1 MELTSFRTPDVEVT
15 AQLVQDLVR
24 LGGYTHPLFVGPDAP
39 LPGQGVLLLM
49 GGLVEQSGRFD
60 DAIAMVELVGAR
72 FQKMVRVGDRLHAV
86 ITPGATSTTS
96 SGKTLQEF
104 EWRMQDAA
112 GEPVAIATARML
124 MRHPI
129 A

>member
-24 LGGYTHPLFVGPDAP
+24 LGGYTHPLFIEPNAP

-72 FQKMVRVGDRLHAV
+72 FQKMARAGDRLHAV

-104 EWRMQDAA
+104 EWRMEDAT
-112 GEPVAIATARML
+112 GETVATATARML